1 MNVKLN
7 TNPSLGNIQIKG
19 YANTKSSIV
28 NKKAPDV
35 AATVALSKSGRNK
48 ARMLNESKIKENAK
62 SEAEIRIDNIIDTV
76 KSGGK
81 LTGEEKRIFNDELR
95 NLSVDYYKNM
105 KDLKL
110 DMEDV
115 LSALKEN
122 YMQRQKIF
130 EDLQKEVEAN
140 QSEDDEIKD
149 NVMIASYKQEKEEK
163 ERLIEILEE
172 SLDEEHEKKTDEE
185 PSETDE
191 TVKSENTEEVTDD
204 TADTS
209 QVDTK
214 MKALELIEDNKK
226 EISDMKSQSQKEMG
240 KEMECSRQLDHEF
253 VKIVDILDN
262 DEISNEEKMKSYEDY
277 LVMASTYAFEREV
290 YRNMKIF
297 DFETWLM
304 SKIELNAHNDAGE
317 VIKNED
323 SLNTLMGTEFI
334 KKFMI

>member
-1 MNVKLN
+1 M
-7 TNPSLGNIQIKG
+7 
-19 YANTKSSIV
+19 
-28 NKKAPDV
+28 
-35 AATVALSKSGRNK
+35 
-48 ARMLNESKIKENAK
+48 
-62 SEAEIRIDNIIDTV
+62 

-172 SLDEEHEKKTDEE
+172 SLDEDHEKKTEEE
-185 PSETDE
+185 PSETEE
-191 TVKSENTEEVTDD
+191 TADNENTEEVTDD

-226 EISDMKSQSQKEMG
+226 EISDMKSQSKKEMG

-323 SLNTLMGTEFI
+323 SLNT
-334 KKFMI
+334 

>member
-48 ARMLNESKIKENAK
+48 ARMLTESKTKENAK

-172 SLDEEHEKKTDEE
+172 SLDEDHEKKTDEE

-191 TVKSENTEEVTDD
+191 INKHLLKSTTCMLLNFSVLVIFNFVLGNISFGSIEVKV
-204 TADTS
+204 
-209 QVDTK
+209 
-214 MKALELIEDNKK
+214 
-226 EISDMKSQSQKEMG
+226 
-240 KEMECSRQLDHEF
+240 CP
-253 VKIVDILDN
+253 
-262 DEISNEEKMKSYEDY
+262 
-277 LVMASTYAFEREV
+277 
-290 YRNMKIF
+290 
-297 DFETWLM
+297 
-304 SKIELNAHNDAGE
+304 
-317 VIKNED
+317 
-323 SLNTLMGTEFI
+323 
-334 KKFMI
+334 